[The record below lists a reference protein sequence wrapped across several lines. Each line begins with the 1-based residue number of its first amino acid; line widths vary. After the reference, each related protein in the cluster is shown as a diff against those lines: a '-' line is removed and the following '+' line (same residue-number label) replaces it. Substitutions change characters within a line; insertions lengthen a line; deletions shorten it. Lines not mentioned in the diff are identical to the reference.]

1 MAKVLGMFFG
11 IIYVQE
17 MLDGSVVIIIKK
29 SNHVFIPSFIISFIS
44 QLFIELY
51 YIADTDQD
59 AKDKIMNKIDR
70 VLIF

>member
-1 MAKVLGMFFG
+1 MFFG

-17 MLDGSVVIIIKK
+17 MLDGSVVTIIKK

-44 QLFIELY
+44 QLFIELH

>member
-1 MAKVLGMFFG
+1 MVL
-11 IIYVQE
+11 
-17 MLDGSVVIIIKK
+17 LLLIKK